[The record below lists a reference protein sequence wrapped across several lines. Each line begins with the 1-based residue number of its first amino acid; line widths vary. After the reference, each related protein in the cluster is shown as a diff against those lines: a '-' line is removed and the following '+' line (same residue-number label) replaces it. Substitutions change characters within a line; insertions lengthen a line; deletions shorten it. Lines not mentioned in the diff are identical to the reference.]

1 MNFSLPAYEESEC
14 IHIMWS
20 WIFYEPI
27 CQITSFSNKRQ
38 ILQANLVDL
47 DPYQILKR
55 KTHISIQNLYGGQD
69 TYILWGLIRI
79 GNLYDKWDLQGLQ
92 NINCLVSKIL
102 PRRIKSQYTFIL
114 KMTLYAG
121 KRKSGWTMTIFSCP
135 TLSSYSNHLYRISVS
150 YFSIVL

>member
-55 KTHISIQNLYGGQD
+55 KTHISIQNLYGGQVLPI
-69 TYILWGLIRI
+69 TF
-79 GNLYDKWDLQGLQ
+79 YDKWDLQALQ

-102 PRRIKSQYTFIL
+102 PRRTKSQYTFIL